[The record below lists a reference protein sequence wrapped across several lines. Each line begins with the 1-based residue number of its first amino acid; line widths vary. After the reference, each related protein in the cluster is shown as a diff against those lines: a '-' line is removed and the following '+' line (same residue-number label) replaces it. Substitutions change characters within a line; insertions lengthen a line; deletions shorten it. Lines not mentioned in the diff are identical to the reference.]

1 MSFNGS
7 LPCVCTYIHR
17 SRSHE
22 KYPYSSFEQ
31 VASWGLLAEGSL
43 FPDPLVPHEVELKV
57 RPVSVCPGYSVSDTG
72 GVTETSPSDIPTSVR
87 RWMVGGR
94 ILVRLGV
101 AAFLDS
107 KGPQDLT

>member
-1 MSFNGS
+1 M
-7 LPCVCTYIHR
+7 YIH
-17 SRSHE
+17 RSHE

-31 VASWGLLAEGSL
+31 VASWGLLAEGGH
-43 FPDPLVPHEVELKV
+43 FPDPFVPHGVH
-57 RPVSVCPGYSVSDTG
+57 PVSVCPGYSVSDTG